1 MAKTPKFQIP
11 TEMKT
16 KISEE
21 ETVSDFLGEILDD
34 SFIGYFQRLLEKR
47 DKELRDEE
55 KEVASDEQSEGNSGA
70 VVLPNSKRR

>member
-1 MAKTPKFQIP
+1 MAKTPKIQIP

-21 ETVSDFLGEILDD
+21 ETVSDFLGEILDN

-47 DKELRDEE
+47 DKELMTEE
-55 KEVASDEQSEGNSGA
+55 EQPAMEKNGNE
-70 VVLPNSKRR
+70 N

>member
-1 MAKTPKFQIP
+1 MVKTPKIQIP

-21 ETVSDFLGEILDD
+21 ETVSDFLGEILDN

-47 DKELRDEE
+47 DKELRGEE
-55 KEVASDEQSEGNSGA
+55 KGGSE
-70 VVLPNSKRR
+70 R

>member
-1 MAKTPKFQIP
+1 
-11 TEMKT
+11 MKT

-21 ETVSDFLGEILDD
+21 ETVSDFLGEILDN

-55 KEVASDEQSEGNSGA
+55 KEVASDE
-70 VVLPNSKRR
+70 